1 MKQKAKEKLANVRMY
16 GRRVSEFLLPDQM
29 EFIEK
34 AMIEFA
40 QEQANGVDTGQD
52 KCHIQRVSQQRELF
66 VSFARF
72 AHNYGKGSYGTS
84 YEEMF
89 SEWLKK
95 RNK

>member
-1 MKQKAKEKLANVRMY
+1 MKKELLKIINSYAVHENTRDDTMAVY
-16 GRRVSEFLLPDQM
+16 DVDFEFMADDIVKFCNLQ
-29 EFIEK
+29 
-34 AMIEFA
+34 
-40 QEQANGVDTGQD
+40 N
-52 KCHIQRVSQQRELF
+52 VSQQRELF